1 MRNWFLLGLFALLL
15 LASAWAVPLGTLPPA
30 DLTLCNGDEV
40 GTLDPARATGTPEGR
55 VLRALFEGLCSWH
68 PKTLEPV
75 PGVATNI
82 YRIRDAQGRKR
93 WACLAPDGLTYT
105 FLLRKEARW
114 SNGDPVTAADF
125 VWSFRRFLH
134 RETAPDYA
142 YELWYIRGA
151 EHFTLGEPRPGEPV
165 EVELPPPPGK
175 PSNLA
180 TRPVLQGMLVQVE
193 RQRLPSG
200 RSETVYHVRLERD
213 GTVHR
218 YVVRE
223 PAARASNAHAPE
235 LPGVE
240 VAHWIVPSFAKT
252 VAVRALGPHKLQIV
266 LERPTPY
273 FLYLMGFYPMF
284 PVHRET
290 IARWGQQWMMP
301 EHFVGNGPYVL
312 HSRRVRDRIRL
323 VKSPTYWN
331 RERVQL
337 EVIDVLAVKS
347 DTTALNMFLTG
358 QVDWV
363 PTVPHTV
370 VPELIR
376 RKMLR
381 PGSYLG
387 TYYYRVNVT
396 KGPLR
401 DVRVRRALSLALDR
415 RQIIDTVLRAGQQPA
430 YSFVPPVIN
439 QYLEALGHRYQVARC
454 QQENVKLA
462 QELLRQAG
470 YPQGRGFPRI
480 EILYNTSEAHQA
492 VAELI
497 QSQWKRHLGIDVGLR
512 NMEWGAYLAAQREG
526 DYHVAR
532 AGWIGDY
539 PYPDTFLR
547 MFHSQSANNQT
558 GWKNARYDELVDQA
572 SREADLGRRLRLYEQ
587 AERILMDEL
596 PIIPIYYYSS
606 LAMVRPWVR
615 GWERNVQDVHPFH
628 GTVDPLPDGRPGH
641 PGIWIDRALRRRLL
655 QGAGAW

>member
-1 MRNWFLLGLFALLL
+1 MRNWFLLGLFGLLL

-68 PKTLEPV
+68 PETLEPV
-75 PGVATNI
+75 PGVAKNI
-82 YRIRDAQGRKR
+82 YRTKDAQGRER

-105 FLLRKEARW
+105 FHLRREARW
-114 SNGDPVTAADF
+114 SNGQPVTAEDF

-134 RETAPDYA
+134 RETAADYA

-151 EHFTLGEPRPGEPV
+151 KHFTVGEPQVGEPV

-175 PSNLA
+175 PSNVA
-180 TRPVLQGMLVQVE
+180 TRPVLQGTLVAVE
-193 RQRLPSG
+193 EKLLGGGKPEKIYQ
-200 RSETVYHVRLERD
+200 VRLED
-213 GTVHR
+213 GTLERFVL
-218 YVVRE
+218 RE
-223 PAARASNAHAPE
+223 PTARGAAAAATAPS
-235 LPGVE
+235 GAK

-252 VAVRALGPHKLQIV
+252 VAVKALDRHTLRVVLQ
-266 LERPTPY
+266 RPTPY

-331 RERVQL
+331 RKQVRL

-415 RQIIDTVLRAGQQPA
+415 RQIIQTVLRAGQQPA

-439 QYLEALGHRYQVARC
+439 QYLGALGHPYQVARC
-454 QQENVKLA
+454 QRENIELA
-462 QELLRQAG
+462 RRLLRQAG
-470 YPQGRGFPRI
+470 YPGGRGFPRI

-512 NMEWGAYLAAQREG
+512 NMEWGAYLSAQREG

-547 MFHSQSANNQT
+547 MFHSESANNQT
-558 GWKNARYDELVDQA
+558 GWKNPEYDRLVDLA
-572 SREADLGRRLRLYEQ
+572 SQEADLGRRLELYHR
-587 AERILMDEL
+587 AERILMDQL

-641 PGIWIDRALRRRLL
+641 PGIWIDHQQKRRLL
-655 QGAGAW
+655 QGGRSW